1 MSYTV
6 TEDTVKWARKRV
18 EQVNAAEIDIGAALE
33 KMDGV
38 VEEIRTGCDKM
49 DDQWDSD
56 MFRAYANDL
65 EKLLKDMNERFE
77 EMRKDRNAVRRA
89 IRKYEGSKGNDN
101 NT

>member
-1 MSYTV
+1 MDYKV
-6 TEDTVKWARKRV
+6 TEGTIKWARKRV

-56 MFRAYANDL
+56 VFRSYADDL
-65 EKLLKDMNERFE
+65 EKILKAMRERFE
-77 EMRKDRNAVRRA
+77 ELKKDRNIIFMA
-89 IRKYEGSKGNDN
+89 IYKFEKGGEKDDD
-101 NT
+101 T